1 MKHAVYT
8 GTRNLYGDMAT
19 AAKSLIANSDVDKVW
34 LFVDDDTFDYWLPD
48 ICEVVDVSG
57 QTYFAADG
65 PNMNSQYTYMA
76 LMRSALALMPEFEG
90 VDRILS
96 LDVDTIA
103 CRKVSD
109 VWDLPL
115 NGCYFAASEEYQK
128 SKNGMLYTNTGVALF
143 NLAKLRDGKADEII
157 DVLNRRYFR
166 WPEQDVM
173 NYLCQ
178 GRILDM
184 PHEYNACA
192 CVRHSYVRIRHYAA
206 EKIEE
211 WRKDKLACQYREMS
225 WDRALELHEG
235 QVAKRG

>member
-1 MKHAVYT
+1 MKIFALRGIDHYTEFCIVAVAI
-8 GTRNLYGDMAT
+8 LMT
-19 AAKSLIANSDVDKVW
+19 A
-34 LFVDDDTFDYWLPD
+34 FD
-48 ICEVVDVSG
+48 
-57 QTYFAADG
+57 
-65 PNMNSQYTYMA
+65 
-76 LMRSALALMPEFEG
+76 ALAAP
-90 VDRILS
+90 
-96 LDVDTIA
+96 
-103 CRKVSD
+103 
-109 VWDLPL
+109 LPQPKPTL
-115 NGCYFAASEEYQK
+115 
-128 SKNGMLYTNTGVALF
+128 
-143 NLAKLRDGKADEII
+143 DEII

-184 PHEYNACA
+184 PHEYNACE

-235 QVAKRG
+235 QVAKRV